1 MAKFEYDSKILS
13 VEAYG
18 KTLQLSKKTPTL
30 VEKADAVLNAPTI
43 KEHYRRMYE
52 NIADIVGAAARDE
65 IFPALADADTDE
77 MSDFW
82 MMLCQL
88 YKDKAAQIREKYQ
101 PPVKK

>member
-1 MAKFEYDSKILS
+1 MARFEYDSKVLS

-18 KTLQLSKKTPTL
+18 KTLQLAKKTPAL
-30 VEKADAVLNAPTI
+30 VEKVDAVLKAPNI
-43 KEHYRRMYE
+43 KEHYQRMYDSVG
-52 NIADIVGAAARDE
+52 DIVGTAARDE